1 MIWVKFDLLKYDSI
15 ISISWFNLMWW
26 RFDMIWPWPMADMLW
41 YGSGYELIW
50 YDMIHDMIW
59 SWFNDLCFYPKYG
72 VNDMNLL
79 NLNRYDSLT
88 SCTWNILDL
97 IFFFELVCFGAWNP
111 CKCQWSNGQ
120 CRHPYLSTSYHII
133 HLTYLWTIT
142 ITMTTT
148 YNLSLYHC
156 ITVKVK
162 GLLQLQHF

>member
-1 MIWVKFDLLKYDSI
+1 MIWVKLDLLKYDSI

-97 IFFFELVCFGAWNP
+97 IFFWIGLFRGMESMQVSMV
-111 CKCQWSNGQ
+111 QWPMPPSISQ
-120 CRHPYLSTSYHII
+120 YLISYHSS
-133 HLTYLWTIT
+133 HLSMDYNYNYD
-142 ITMTTT
+142 
-148 YNLSLYHC
+148 YNL
-156 ITVKVK
+156 
-162 GLLQLQHF
+162 